1 MRVLLD
7 THVLIWAL
15 MAPRRLPGEAREVI
29 ETSASE
35 VLFSAVG
42 ILEIAI
48 KASLGRRDFDFPP
61 TEIADEAVRTGF
73 VELPVRAS
81 TAARVGE
88 LPWHHRDPFDRLLVA
103 QALDE
108 PAQLLTADR
117 ALAPYSELVWVL
129 R

>member
-1 MRVLLD
+1 
-7 THVLIWAL
+7 
-15 MAPRRLPGEAREVI
+15 VI

-73 VELPVRAS
+73 VELPVGAS
-81 TAARVGE
+81 AAARVGE

-117 ALAPYSELVWVL
+117 ALAPYSDLVWVL

>member
-15 MAPRRLPGEAREVI
+15 MAPRRLPADAREVI

-35 VLFSAVG
+35 VLFSAAG

-61 TEIADEAVRTGF
+61 AEIADEAVRAGF
-73 VELPVRAS
+73 VELAVRAS
-81 TAARVGE
+81 AAARVGD